1 MVIWGFNL
9 ATVKYMVEFVGP
21 VTLTAFRILLS
32 GISVFVILG
41 TLKML
46 RWPTKNEWKYIL
58 LGALLNV
65 VAHHY
70 FLSNALTMT
79 TGTNAGLILGT
90 GPMLTAVLVSLIM
103 RTFPSRLQW
112 LGVMV
117 GLAGVVITVLV
128 GSGPT
133 SGLNL
138 GDVFVFIAILVQVL
152 SFIVIANAAKT
163 LDPRLMTGY
172 MFVVGSV
179 VLLIIALIQ
188 EPGEIMAF
196 ADVSMVFWI
205 AFIYSAVFG
214 TSVGHMLY
222 NYSIGQAGPTKAAI
236 FMNLNTLFSLIAM
249 ALLLNETIRGGHI
262 AGFVLIVI
270 GVIFGSGAAEDL
282 LKKRRK
288 RLSV

>member
-1 MVIWGFNL
+1 
-9 ATVKYMVEFVGP
+9 
-21 VTLTAFRILLS
+21 
-32 GISVFVILG
+32 
-41 TLKML
+41 
-46 RWPTKNEWKYIL
+46 EWKFIL
-58 LGALLNV
+58 LGSLLNV

-90 GPMLTAVLVSLIM
+90 GPMLTAALVSLIM

-117 GLAGVVITVLV
+117 GLAGVTITVLV

-188 EPGEIMAF
+188 EPGEIKAF
-196 ADVSMVFWI
+196 ADV
-205 AFIYSAVFG
+205 
-214 TSVGHMLY
+214 
-222 NYSIGQAGPTKAAI
+222 
-236 FMNLNTLFSLIAM
+236 
-249 ALLLNETIRGGHI
+249 
-262 AGFVLIVI
+262 
-270 GVIFGSGAAEDL
+270 
-282 LKKRRK
+282 
-288 RLSV
+288 